1 MRDWLRN
8 VRKSCNLTQND
19 VALQANISRSYYTR
33 IESNNRGKNLPA
45 QTAKA
50 IAKVL
55 DFDWKRFYEDDA
67 ERGTP
72 DESVKDPKLQH

>member
-1 MRDWLRN
+1 MRTWLKKIRG
-8 VRKSCNLTQND
+8 KAHLTQNE
-19 VALQANISRSYYTR
+19 VAKQSYITR
-33 IESNNRGKNLPA
+33 QYYWAIEMEIRGAKLPVP
-45 QTAKA
+45 TAKA

-55 DFDWKRFYEDDA
+55 NFDWKRFYEDDA